1 MDLGC
6 WFANLGGKFD
16 ALAFS
21 NSFLS
26 IFFFF
31 FGKLALAMHF
41 LGFHGFWLR
50 VKSGRWA
57 LANCM
62 FN

>member
-26 IFFFF
+26 FFFFF

-41 LGFHGFWLR
+41 LRFHGFW
-50 VKSGRWA
+50 
-57 LANCM
+57 
-62 FN
+62 

>member
-31 FGKLALAMHF
+31 WKIGFGNAFSSFPWF
-41 LGFHGFWLR
+41 LVR

>member
-21 NSFLS
+21 NRALSLFFCWKIGFGYAFSWFPWFLVKGE
-26 IFFFF
+26 IWQMGI
-31 FGKLALAMHF
+31 GKSY
-41 LGFHGFWLR
+41 
-50 VKSGRWA
+50 V
-57 LANCM
+57 
-62 FN
+62 